1 MRKPDRRH
9 LHGCPA
15 VREPRDRQALCTGRR
30 VDPRARDRSTTV
42 VQQPARRRLVGQR
55 LPEAADLLAL
65 ELMQAAELDRHAG
78 RILPGPEA
86 AVDLLPVHLDGDL
99 EGGGWSVV
107 LECVEVEWR
116 SGLGSGCKQKKEGG
130 SGESAHLM
138 CGFESRA
145 TAGGGVGAGAGA
157 VPHAAR
163 RLRHGGGASCVVD
176 VSAWSRNLLREK
188 DLRPPV
194 AGYSFRA
201 TFTVLLPTY

>member
-42 VQQPARRRLVGQR
+42 VQQPARSRLVGQR

-163 RLRHGGGASCVVD
+163 RSDR
-176 VSAWSRNLLREK
+176 
-188 DLRPPV
+188 V
-194 AGYSFRA
+194 AR
-201 TFTVLLPTY
+201 